1 MEENSEDKFIS
12 TLKEK
17 INSAKAPYRNI
28 LLSILAHT
36 YEQYYKENLYGIY
49 KRSYLED
56 SSSTSDY
63 KVWDDR
69 RFQKEITRLYLSSIG
84 NSEMLS
90 NTAVKDFSEIIKYEF
105 GNLTI
110 TKATL
115 LDMLGLSALNYFM
128 DSSTNSEYSVSKE
141 MDEFNMED
149 SSYLSGAKEFVKLRP
164 VTTDTL
170 SLKYRAFKLFQLLMS
185 YHMNR
190 PNDKNS
196 TDDINTSKLLAEIDV
211 MRMKFIYENRGNKN
225 YDSLLIKTLR
235 KSALSSPG
243 GPVSMV
249 YWLKLAEY
257 YVKFSNDSDSPETK
271 KFNANAAAICDSLL
285 KKEDKS
291 SESIE
296 IKNLLKRLKKKIQE
310 RYLNFT
316 LQSTSAADKAF
327 GALFEYRNIDTVFI
341 SIIPMSSTNKKV
353 INDEWEK
360 MDSSYSKLNGVISFS
375 RILKNDKDYMTH
387 SVELA
392 LPPLKPGP
400 YTLLVSDSKEYKSN
414 TIAHKEFEISNL
426 ALLTRENHEK
436 VELMVTNRL
445 TGRPEKDVNIN
456 IYVDWYDLKSGKDTM
471 RLDSKLVTDENG
483 LAMFSG
489 YTRVYELLLLK
500 GGDTL
505 RVNDFLSSG
514 SSMVDT
520 GTAERTYIFTDR
532 AIYRPGQ
539 KIFFKGIISQLNMKQ
554 RTSKAVNEKDVCVT
568 LFDANSQVIKQTNMK
583 TNEFGA
589 FSGEFDL
596 PAGRLNGRWRI
607 SAGGS
612 TQYFRV
618 EEYKRPQFEVILDPQ
633 KENISINDTVII
645 KGKAVTYSGAPLTN
659 ASVKYKVNRSSG
671 HYFWYPYSSE
681 SKEDK
686 TIAEGKISTD
696 SLGCFSFKFVTIGKE
711 KKEQE
716 DIIYRYSCSVSVTD
730 ATGETHGA
738 ENEISV
744 SRYDLFLNADIPDV
758 INSEENKSIKISAV
772 NIEDEPLK
780 AGVKTAVYRLNVP
793 KEVLVE
799 RPWGKPDGSKSD
811 PENWQVLADGEIYE
825 DEYPLESWTKAETVF
840 QKQIEIMGDSSIA
853 LIGSSDWKPGKY
865 LIVLSAMGKKGE
877 ARFEKYFDV
886 FSPSADLIP
895 VNKPLWAA
903 VITPKVKPGS
913 YIKIAAGT
921 GLKEANVLYEVED
934 KSGIL
939 LRKWITLNKGQRVL
953 DFPVDKAEKD
963 DLIVRMT
970 AVYENQRYSF
980 AERIRLQ
987 NPEMKLNITL
997 ESFRNKIK
1005 PGSKEEWR
1013 LKIKMPD
1020 GSPSK
1025 AELLAS
1031 MYDMSLDA
1039 LYLHSWEFTPFA
1051 LSNTKMVEW
1060 ERDEAFNLTETDHLY
1075 LRSDYFNVIDYNF
1088 PKIYLF
1094 GFSLSG
1100 DYRPGNIL
1108 KSRKY
1113 QLKELKRLRFLP
1125 PVIKYD
1131 EQVTD
1136 EYIPTVEELYNVAP
1150 DSKNSEGQAGGVD
1163 YSLIEVTEAPKKDEI
1178 VKEEVMNKESGGK
1191 NYLNNKEVGVR

>member
-1 MEENSEDKFIS
+1 
-12 TLKEK
+12 
-17 INSAKAPYRNI
+17 
-28 LLSILAHT
+28 
-36 YEQYYKENLYGIY
+36 
-49 KRSYLED
+49 
-56 SSSTSDY
+56 
-63 KVWDDR
+63 
-69 RFQKEITRLYLSSIG
+69 
-84 NSEMLS
+84 
-90 NTAVKDFSEIIKYEF
+90 
-105 GNLTI
+105 
-110 TKATL
+110 
-115 LDMLGLSALNYFM
+115 
-128 DSSTNSEYSVSKE
+128 
-141 MDEFNMED
+141 
-149 SSYLSGAKEFVKLRP
+149 
-164 VTTDTL
+164 
-170 SLKYRAFKLFQLLMS
+170 
-185 YHMNR
+185 
-190 PNDKNS
+190 
-196 TDDINTSKLLAEIDV
+196 
-211 MRMKFIYENRGNKN
+211 
-225 YDSLLIKTLR
+225 
-235 KSALSSPG
+235 
-243 GPVSMV
+243 
-249 YWLKLAEY
+249 
-257 YVKFSNDSDSPETK
+257 
-271 KFNANAAAICDSLL
+271 
-285 KKEDKS
+285 
-291 SESIE
+291 
-296 IKNLLKRLKKKIQE
+296 
-310 RYLNFT
+310 
-316 LQSTSAADKAF
+316 
-327 GALFEYRNIDTVFI
+327 
-341 SIIPMSSTNKKV
+341 MSSTNKKV

-360 MDSSYSKLNGVISFS
+360 IDNIYSKLNGVISFS

-392 LPPLKPGP
+392 LPPLKPGS
-400 YTLLVSDSKEYKSN
+400 YTLLASDSKNYKSN
-414 TIAHKEFEISNL
+414 TIAHKEFDISNL

-436 VELMVTNRL
+436 VELMVTNRM

-456 IYVDWYDLKSGKDTM
+456 VYVNWYDLKSGKDTM
-471 RLDSKLVTDENG
+471 RQHSKLVTDENG

-489 YTRVYELLLLK
+489 ITRLYKLVLSK

-514 SSMVDT
+514 SSMVEIDT
-520 GTAERTYIFTDR
+520 VEKTYIFTDR

-539 KIFFKGIISQLNMKQ
+539 KIFYKGIISKFSVKE
-554 RTSKAVNEKDVCVT
+554 RASKVTSQNHVLVT
-568 LFDANSQVIKQTNMK
+568 LFDANSQIIKQTELK
-583 TNEFGA
+583 INEYGA

-596 PAGRLNGRWRI
+596 PAGRLNGRWSI
-607 SAGGS
+607 SAEGS

-659 ASVKYKVNRSSG
+659 VSVKYKVNSSKE

-681 SKEDK
+681 NKEDK
-686 TIAEGKISTD
+686 TITEGKISTD

-711 KKEQE
+711 KKEKE

-758 INSEENKSIKISAV
+758 INSEESKSIKISAV
-772 NIEDEPLK
+772 NIEDKPSK
-780 AGVKTAVYRLNVP
+780 AEVKTAVYRLNVP
-793 KEVLVE
+793 KEVLIS
-799 RPWGKPDGSKSD
+799 RPWEKPDRSKSD
-811 PENWQVLADGEIYE
+811 PENWQVLAEGEKYE
-825 DEYPLESWTKAETVF
+825 DEYPLESWTKVETVF

-853 LIGSSDWKPGKY
+853 LIGSNDWKPGKY
-865 LIVLSAMGKKGE
+865 LIVLTAMGKKGE

-886 FSPSADLIP
+886 FSPSADSIP

-903 VITPKVKPGS
+903 VITPKVTSGS

-934 KSGIL
+934 KNGIL
-939 LRKWITLNKGQRVL
+939 LRKWITLNNGQRVL
-953 DFPVDKAEKD
+953 DFPVDKDEKD
-963 DLIVRMT
+963 DIIVHMT

-997 ESFRNKIK
+997 ESFRDKIK

-1039 LYLHSWEFTPFA
+1039 LYSHSWEFTPFA

-1060 ERDEAFNLTETDHLY
+1060 ERNESFNLTETDYSY
-1075 LRSDYFNVIDYNF
+1075 LGSEYFNVIDYNF

-1094 GFSLSG
+1094 GFSLNG

-1113 QLKELKRLRFLP
+1113 QLKKLKRLRFLP

-1136 EYIPTVEELYNVAP
+1136 EYIPTVEELHNVDP
-1150 DSKNSEGQAGGVD
+1150 GSRTQEGQAGGVD